1 MRVGFGFD
9 VHEFSPDRK
18 LVLGGVTIPHTQ
30 GLAGHSDADV
40 VLHAVMDA
48 LLGAAGMG
56 DIGIHFPDTDK
67 AYHNADSRMLLR
79 TIWSKIKQSGF
90 AISNLDITVVAQKP
104 KIQTH
109 TSAMKQNIAQD
120 LDISH
125 SRLNI
130 KATTTESLGFIGREE
145 GIAVWAVAALTSENS
160 S

>member
-9 VHEFSPDRK
+9 VHQFSPDRK

-30 GLAGHSDADV
+30 GLVGHSDADV

-67 AYHNADSRMLLR
+67 AYRNADSRKLLR
-79 TIWSKIKQSGF
+79 TIWSKINKSGF
-90 AISNLDITVVAQKP
+90 AISNLDITIVTQKP
-104 KIQTH
+104 KIQKH
-109 TSAMKQNIAQD
+109 AFAMKQNIAQD

-125 SRLNI
+125 NQLNI

-145 GIAVWAVAALTSENS
+145 GIAVWAVAALTGENS
-160 S
+160 N